1 MTAASPGMKMYDVI
15 IVGAGPAGLCA
26 ALYSSR
32 SRLSTL
38 VLEKAKPGG
47 QASTTEW
54 LENYPGF
61 PEGVNGPELMELFA
75 AQAREFGAEI
85 VKDEVVS
92 VSFSPELGTLF
103 RHARESSSQCWW
115 RSRLRQ

>member
-47 QASTTEW
+47 ASEHHGVAGE
-54 LENYPGF
+54 LPGI
-61 PEGVNGPELMELFA
+61 P
-75 AQAREFGAEI
+75 
-85 VKDEVVS
+85 
-92 VSFSPELGTLF
+92 
-103 RHARESSSQCWW
+103 
-115 RSRLRQ
+115 

>member
-38 VLEKAKPGG
+38 VLEKAKPRR
-47 QASTTEW
+47 ASLSTTEW
-54 LENYPGF
+54 LRTTRDSLRAST
-61 PEGVNGPELMELFA
+61 GPN
-75 AQAREFGAEI
+75 
-85 VKDEVVS
+85 
-92 VSFSPELGTLF
+92 
-103 RHARESSSQCWW
+103 
-115 RSRLRQ
+115 